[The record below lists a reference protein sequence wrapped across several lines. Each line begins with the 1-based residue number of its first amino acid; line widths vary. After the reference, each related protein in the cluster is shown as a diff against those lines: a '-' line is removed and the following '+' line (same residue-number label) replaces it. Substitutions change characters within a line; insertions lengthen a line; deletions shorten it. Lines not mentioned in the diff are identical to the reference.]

1 MRGRAYV
8 KSTKLSSSPRLQ
20 HVGAHLLSAG
30 LTVVPLAASIVA
42 SGLTSYLGGSLTQLR
57 AWERILADRN
67 LAVDGYSLI
76 IEDDISRHPQLS
88 ADIVQ
93 PALLHAASLSNAA
106 GLPFFYAGVCGIPY
120 LMKRHSFVLHRGPTL
135 PLDVPVRTNLTDNF
149 QYGRVVGSCAHAYAV
164 RRGAVPMLRNLGVAC
179 LSLCVA
185 MDRMLTILSYILNG
199 VYIAGLGLPSPAP
212 WPLNEGIFFQDRA
225 RFASITE
232 HKGDSNGA
240 SRAARKSNVST
251 APSTAVTA
259 NRTSAI
265 ASPPEERCC
274 YICVGSQLRAI
285 LNLSAISWD
294 TVDREFDTLL
304 TFHAIRRNLPETLV
318 RDLEIHVQA
327 AAAKLPLN

>member
-135 PLDVPVRTNLTDNF
+135 PLDVPVRTNLT
-149 QYGRVVGSCAHAYAV
+149 G
-164 RRGAVPMLRNLGVAC
+164 
-179 LSLCVA
+179 
-185 MDRMLTILSYILNG
+185 
-199 VYIAGLGLPSPAP
+199 
-212 WPLNEGIFFQDRA
+212 
-225 RFASITE
+225 
-232 HKGDSNGA
+232 
-240 SRAARKSNVST
+240 
-251 APSTAVTA
+251 
-259 NRTSAI
+259 
-265 ASPPEERCC
+265 
-274 YICVGSQLRAI
+274 
-285 LNLSAISWD
+285 LSAPVLMHMQCAVGLCQCCEIS
-294 TVDREFDTLL
+294 VS
-304 TFHAIRRNLPETLV
+304 HACHRVWPWTECS
-318 RDLEIHVQA
+318 
-327 AAAKLPLN
+327 PF